1 MGTAG
6 CQLIEAYEQ
15 CERIGVRRPQ
25 YLTAALEIC
34 DFAMVHQR
42 LDGGIAMSW
51 NRDGSIHTLEGT
63 AGAFLILPLVKA
75 FERPRE
81 EKYNIAAVRAY
92 SYYF

>member
-1 MGTAG
+1 
-6 CQLIEAYEQ
+6 
-15 CERIGVRRPQ
+15 
-25 YLTAALEIC
+25 
-34 DFAMVHQR
+34 MVHQR

-75 FERPRE
+75 FERTRE

-92 SYYF
+92 SYYFREFENCGYGTSGVALTRNQ